1 MLLLS
6 WHEVAHLQRVEFQET
21 CLNVIE
27 MQNVHFKPNL
37 AHFSTFVVDWGAK
50 SCQTM
55 PLQMWVVT
63 IAVKRKGSCLRQ
75 VDGVTWASCGQV
87 TGNLR
92 APLSLVNFGWFKR
105 LTLLLDAGVWRLNLG
120 RILLEPLVTRGMAL
134 VDWYMTDIE
143 LICDWYMPD
152 ICLIYD

>member
-1 MLLLS
+1 M
-6 WHEVAHLQRVEFQET
+6 QRVEFQET
-21 CLNVIE
+21 CWNVIE

-50 SCQTM
+50 SCQKM

-92 APLSLVNFGWFKR
+92 APSLSGKLWLIQKVDPIIRCG
-105 LTLLLDAGVWRLNLG
+105 G
-120 RILLEPLVTRGMAL
+120 LET
-134 VDWYMTDIE
+134 
-143 LICDWYMPD
+143 
-152 ICLIYD
+152 